1 MSDTLP
7 SRSVTTLPRRSVNS
21 LRRRGLKPTLRY
33 IRAYADDAWFDRRY
47 GVQTDRWVA
56 LKDLEVVG
64 DNKAQGGNYQPI
76 KADQFRSAIRYFQI
90 PTNGVFVDYGSGKGR
105 VLFLA
110 ILYGFNR
117 VAGVE
122 FATALCE
129 EADHNF
135 ESFRRRTGR
144 EFEAHTVNVDAAEYS
159 VNDDDCVFFMNN
171 PFNSEVLEQVL
182 DNIRL
187 SLRSKPRAIHLI
199 YVNPHHRRL
208 LDDDPFW
215 RLINETDSGGL
226 EPAVYY
232 QPR

>member
-1 MSDTLP
+1 VSETLP

-64 DNKAQGGNYQPI
+64 DNKDQGGNYQPI
-76 KADQFRSAIRYFQI
+76 KADQFRLAIRHFQI
-90 PTNGVFVDYGSGKGR
+90 PTDGVFVDYGSGKGR

-110 ILYGFNR
+110 ILYGFRR
-117 VAGVE
+117 VVGIE
-122 FATALCE
+122 FAPALCE
-129 EADHNF
+129 EADRNF
-135 ESFRRRTGR
+135 ERFRRRTGR
-144 EFEAHTVNVDAAEYS
+144 KFEAHVACVDAADYK
-159 VNDDDCVFFMNN
+159 VNDDDSVFFLNN
-171 PFNSEVLEQVL
+171 PFRKRVLQQVL
-182 DNIRL
+182 SNIRR
-187 SLRSKPRAIHLI
+187 SLESNPRSIHI
-199 YVNPHHRRL
+199 VYVNPFHRRV
-208 LDDDPFW
+208 LDDDSFW
-215 RLINETDSGGL
+215 RMVAETDSGGL

>member
-1 MSDTLP
+1 
-7 SRSVTTLPRRSVNS
+7 VATLPRRSVNS

-47 GVQTDRWVA
+47 GVQTDRWVD

-64 DNKAQGGNYQPI
+64 DNKDQGGNYQPI

-110 ILYGFNR
+110 ILYGFHR
-117 VAGVE
+117 VAGIE
-122 FATALCE
+122 FAPALCD
-129 EADHNF
+129 EARRNF
-135 ESFRRRTGR
+135 ERFRRRTGR
-144 EFEAHTVNVDAAEYS
+144 EFDAHVVNVDAADYA
-159 VNDDDCVFFMNN
+159 VDDDDSVFFLNN
-171 PFNSEVLEQVL
+171 PFRRRVLEQVL
-182 DNIRL
+182 DNIRR
-187 SLRSKPRAIHLI
+187 SLVSRPRSIHI
-199 YVNPHHRRL
+199 VYVNPFQRHV

-215 RLINETDSGGL
+215 RMIAETDSGGL